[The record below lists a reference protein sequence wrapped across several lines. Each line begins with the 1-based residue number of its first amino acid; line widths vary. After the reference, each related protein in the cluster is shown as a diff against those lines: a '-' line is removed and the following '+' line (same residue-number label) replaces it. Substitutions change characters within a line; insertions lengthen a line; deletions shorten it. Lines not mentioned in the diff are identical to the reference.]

1 MQSDT
6 KASIRQPMAIDNAGE
21 RSQIPVGQPD
31 PQSFIQILG
40 LLGQDSYSQRAEIF
54 SNRPLCR

>member
-1 MQSDT
+1 
-6 KASIRQPMAIDNAGE
+6 MAIDNASE